1 VLGLFR
7 RHRAVPDAHEAASR
21 RRGASTPAVPE
32 GHRVYAVGDI
42 HGRSD
47 LLDRLL
53 GLVTTDIQAD
63 TPTQAHLVLLGDY
76 IDRGLD
82 SRGVLDRLSQPAEGP
97 YGTICLKGN
106 HEDSLLRFLDDVS
119 VGHGWLRYGGL
130 ATLVSYGIARPD
142 RMDEATF
149 LDHAQEQLRRHLPPR
164 HLAFLH
170 RLKLQVRVGDYQF
183 VHAGVRPGV
192 PLDRQDPDDLIWI
205 RDEFLHSDADYG
217 AVVVHGHS
225 ITDEPHI
232 RHNRI
237 GIDTGAFATGRLTCL
252 VLEGETRRFL
262 TT

>member
-1 VLGLFR
+1 M
-7 RHRAVPDAHEAASR
+7 
-21 RRGASTPAVPE
+21 PE

-47 LLDRLL
+47 LFDRLV
-53 GLVTTDIQAD
+53 GLVTEDIAAD
-63 TPTQAHLVLLGDY
+63 RPTQAHLVLLGDY

-82 SRGVLDRLSQPAEGP
+82 SRGVLERLSHPAEGP
-97 YGTICLKGN
+97 FGIICLMGN

-119 VGHGWLRYGGL
+119 IGQDWLRYGGL

-142 RMDEATF
+142 GMDEATF
-149 LDHAQEQLRRHLPPR
+149 LDHAQAQLRQRLPPR
-164 HLAFLH
+164 HLAFLR
-170 RLKLQVRVGDYQF
+170 RLKRQVQVGDYRF

-192 PLDRQDPDDLIWI
+192 PLDSQDPEDLIWI
-205 RDEFLHSDADYG
+205 RDEFLRSEADHG

-225 ITDEPHI
+225 ITEAPHI

>member
-7 RHRAVPDAHEAASR
+7 RHRTAPDAQEAASR
-21 RRGASTPAVPE
+21 TGRASVPE

-42 HGRSD
+42 HGRAD
-47 LLDRLL
+47 LLDRLI
-53 GLVTTDIQAD
+53 GQVTDDINANRPD
-63 TPTQAHLVLLGDY
+63 QAHLILLGDY

-82 SRGVLDRLSQPAEGP
+82 SRGVLERLSRPAEGP
-97 YGTICLKGN
+97 FGTICLKGN

-130 ATLVSYGIARPD
+130 ATLVSYGISRPD
-142 RMDEATF
+142 GMAEDTF
-149 LDHAQEQLRRHLPPR
+149 LDHAQEQLRQRLPPR
-164 HLAFLH
+164 HLAFLR

-192 PLDRQDPDDLIWI
+192 SLDRQDPDDLIWI
-205 RDEFLHSDADYG
+205 REEFLQSGTDHG
-217 AVVVHGHS
+217 AVIVHGHS
-225 ITDEPHI
+225 ITEEPHI
-232 RHNRI
+232 QHNRI